1 MVDAPSRD
9 PLEVA
14 TTVRPYSVKKQSPRT
29 CRALSVSGLKPYRRL
44 DVAGMMVK
52 HGGQSSAIWTASYW
66 SNCKELFLSE
76 RCPRG
81 GDVSLARSFNR
92 SPVEESMHIVSVI
105 NYKGGVGKTT
115 VTANIASELAW
126 RGKKVLLIDTDA
138 QASLTFSFVTPDEW
152 DKDYKANKTIKS
164 WFDAISQGQEPP
176 ALTDFVI
183 TPRAVNQRFANRAR
197 GKIDLVCSHLGLI
210 NVDLDLALLLG
221 GANMA
226 ASKRNYLKVHGQ
238 LRQAIAAIANTADY
252 DIVLID
258 CPPNFNIVTKN
269 AIVASEHIL
278 IPAKPDYLSTLGI
291 DYLQRSVNEL
301 VKDFNEY
308 AAPDNADSISPQI
321 LGVIFTMIQITSG
334 EPIAAQRQFISQ
346 TKRLGVKTLGNNFR
360 ENKTIFADAPQN
372 LVPVVLNAYANN
384 THSDI
389 VREIEL
395 VVDEFSD
402 LLGGV

>member
-1 MVDAPSRD
+1 
-9 PLEVA
+9 
-14 TTVRPYSVKKQSPRT
+14 
-29 CRALSVSGLKPYRRL
+29 
-44 DVAGMMVK
+44 
-52 HGGQSSAIWTASYW
+52 
-66 SNCKELFLSE
+66 
-76 RCPRG
+76 
-81 GDVSLARSFNR
+81 
-92 SPVEESMHIVSVI
+92 MHIVSVI

-126 RGKKVLLIDTDA
+126 HGKKVLLIDTDA

-152 DKDYKANKTIKS
+152 DKNYKSNKTIKS

-176 ALTDFVI
+176 ALSDFVI
-183 TPRAVNQRFANRAR
+183 TPKVVNQRFSKPGG

-238 LRQAIAAIANTADY
+238 LRQAIAAIADDADY

-269 AIVASEHIL
+269 AIVASEYIL

-291 DYLQRSVNEL
+291 DYLQRSVKEL

-308 AAPDNADSISPQI
+308 SGPDESDSISPQI

-334 EPIAAQRQFISQ
+334 QPIAAQRQFISQ
-346 TKRLGVKTLGNNFR
+346 TKRLGVKTLDNYFR

-384 THSDI
+384 THSE
-389 VREIEL
+389 VVHEIEA
-395 VVDEFSD
+395 VAAEFSD

>member
-1 MVDAPSRD
+1 
-9 PLEVA
+9 
-14 TTVRPYSVKKQSPRT
+14 
-29 CRALSVSGLKPYRRL
+29 
-44 DVAGMMVK
+44 
-52 HGGQSSAIWTASYW
+52 
-66 SNCKELFLSE
+66 
-76 RCPRG
+76 
-81 GDVSLARSFNR
+81 
-92 SPVEESMHIVSVI
+92 MHIVSVI

-115 VTANIASELAW
+115 VTSNIASELAW
-126 RGKKVLLIDTDA
+126 QGKKVLLIDTDA

-152 DKDYKANKTIKS
+152 DKNYKSNKTIKS
-164 WFDAISQGQEPP
+164 WFDAISQGHEPP

-183 TPRAVNQRFANRAR
+183 TPQEVNRRFFKRAG
-197 GKIDLVCSHLGLI
+197 GKIDLICSHLGLI

-238 LRQAIAAIANTADY
+238 LRQAIASIADKADY

-291 DYLQRSVNEL
+291 DYLQRSVKEL

-308 AAPDNADSISPQI
+308 AGPDESDSISPQI

-334 EPIAAQRQFISQ
+334 QPIAAQRQFISQ
-346 TKRLGVKTLGNNFR
+346 TKRLGVKTLDNYFR
-360 ENKTIFADAPQN
+360 ENKTIFAGAPQN
-372 LVPVVLNAYANN
+372 LVPVVLNAYTNN

-389 VREIEL
+389 VREIEA
-395 VVDEFSD
+395 VAGEFSN